1 MTSFLNRRMRSVLLS
16 KFTDRCQGLFE
27 GESGCDYAS
36 VVPLCQIGSFT
47 GAAIPFPQHAWGREP
62 CRTALQRSL
71 DENLVH
77 RCNRGL
83 GCLPLS
89 GNRWD
94 RASML
99 CPFDPACQCVL
110 NLQYR
115 TSPFLRARHPA
126 PQIGCRRWEAR
137 RKTVGI
143 EPCSFKYSLDC
154 CPRPDARSPRRA
166 EQARWV
172 AAEFRGAWETPSA
185 FY

>member
-27 GESGCDYAS
+27 GEPGCDYAS

-71 DENLVH
+71 DGKFSSPMQYRARVPSPQREPM
-77 RCNRGL
+77 GP
-83 GCLPLS
+83 CLDALS
-89 GNRWD
+89 
-94 RASML
+94 
-99 CPFDPACQCVL
+99 FDPACQCVL

-143 EPCSFKYSLDC
+143 ERAASNIHWTVARGLMLAPREELSKPDGSL
-154 CPRPDARSPRRA
+154 R
-166 EQARWV
+166 
-172 AAEFRGAWETPSA
+172 EFRGAWETPSA